1 VKKKLSLRYLKK
13 LKQTRD
19 LFEKEEMQKH
29 KQKAKKL
36 ITHFALTKGSKY
48 QKRKLTKG
56 IPQQ

>member
-36 ITHFALTKGSKY
+36 ITHFK
-48 QKRKLTKG
+48 KR
-56 IPQQ
+56 